1 MFSIY
6 MKNDQKIIK
15 PDGDLNNE
23 NGEKLR
29 LCIIELLNNDETLFC
44 FDLLHVEDMS
54 FQALATLVALSNQIK
69 KTDKQ
74 IKISNANSTILQ
86 LLTLSKVIETNS
98 QEDSKV
104 LEAV

>member
-15 PDGDLNNE
+15 PDGDLNHE
-23 NGEKLR
+23 NVEKFR
-29 LCIIELLNNDETLFC
+29 LCILELLNNDETLFC

-54 FQALATLVALSNQIK
+54 FQALATFVALSNQIK

-74 IKISNANSTILQ
+74 IKIFNANSIILQ

-98 QEDSKV
+98 QEDSNV
-104 LEAV
+104 LEAI